1 MARIGLIGLWHL
13 GSVAAAGLASLGH
26 TVRATDPNP
35 RTVASL
41 RRGEPPVF
49 EPRLAEAVA
58 RESGAGRLRF
68 VASVA
73 EAVEAAEAVFVTFDT
88 PVDHNDR
95 SDLTPIFDAAD
106 AIIECA
112 AQIPRG
118 CLIVV
123 MSQVPAGTL
132 AQLHER
138 FSEAPALAARLIY
151 QPENLRLGRA
161 LETFLAPDFLVVG
174 AAEPEDA
181 DDFLRLYRGI
191 STRFLPMSWE
201 SAELS
206 KHAINAFLAS
216 SISFANELADLAE
229 VSGADVRE
237 VMRVLRHDRR
247 IGPQAFLDPGPGFSG
262 GTLARDVQSLRALG
276 ARASLPTRL
285 LDATLEVNRARLARL
300 AERVAGACGGLRGA
314 TIALLGLTYKPRT
327 STLRRSASIDFAAR
341 LARAGASVRAHDP
354 MVLAP
359 CAETRGLMLAPDP
372 YQAAQAADAVVLMT
386 PWPEFRALDF
396 GRLRA
401 SLARP
406 VLMDAHNF
414 LDRGAAEAAGLA
426 YWGVGLGRAES
437 RLRQRASVSTQ

>member
-13 GSVAAAGLASLGH
+13 GTVAAAGLASLGH
-26 TVRATDPNP
+26 TVRATDPDT

-41 RRGEPPVF
+41 ERSEPPVF
-49 EPRLAEAVA
+49 EPGLAEAVR
-58 RESGAGRLRF
+58 REQAAGRLQF

-73 EAVEAAEAVFVTFDT
+73 QAVEGADAVYVTFDT
-88 PVDHNDR
+88 PVDENDH
-95 SDLTPIFDAAD
+95 SDLTPILNAVD
-106 AIIECA
+106 AIVEEA
-112 AQIPRG
+112 PRMPRG
-118 CLIVV
+118 VFIVV

-132 AQLHER
+132 AQLQMR
-138 FSEAPALAARLIY
+138 LREAPALAARLIY

-174 AAEPEDA
+174 ADEPDDA
-181 DDFLRLYRGI
+181 QEFLRLYRGI
-191 STRFLPMSWE
+191 STHALPMSWE

-206 KHAINAFLAS
+206 KHAVNAFLAS

-237 VMRVLRHDRR
+237 VMQVLRRDRR

-262 GTLARDVQSLRALG
+262 GTLARDVQTLRGLG

-285 LDATLEVNRARLARL
+285 LDAALEVNRGRLARL

-314 TIALLGLTYKPRT
+314 TIALLGLTYKPGT
-327 STLRRSASIDFAAR
+327 STLRRSASLEFAAR
-341 LARAGASVRAHDP
+341 LTRMGAQVRAHDP
-354 MVLAP
+354 QVHAE
-359 CAETRGLMLAPDP
+359 CAETRGVTLAADP
-372 YQAAQAADAVVLMT
+372 YQAAERADAVVLMT

-396 GRLRA
+396 ARLRA

-406 VLMDAHNF
+406 VLVDAHNF
-414 LDRGAAEAAGLA
+414 LDRSAAGAAGLA

-437 RLRQRASVSTQ
+437 RSRAERAL